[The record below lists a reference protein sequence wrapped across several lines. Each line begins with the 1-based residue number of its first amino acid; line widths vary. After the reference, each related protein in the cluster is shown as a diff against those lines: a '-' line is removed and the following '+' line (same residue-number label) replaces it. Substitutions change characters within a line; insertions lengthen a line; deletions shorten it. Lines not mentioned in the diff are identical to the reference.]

1 MNLLEELFNLTR
13 PEPLTPPREN
23 GKTAQMA
30 SPDGI
35 LNGKQ
40 LKYAKKIDPSSVPM
54 GNHWYGNRKRDHG
67 YRGHESLTE
76 TVF

>member
-13 PEPLTPPREN
+13 PEPLT
-23 GKTAQMA
+23 AQIA
-30 SPDGI
+30 SPDEI

-40 LKYAKKIDPSSVPM
+40 LKYAKKIDPSSVPL

>member
-1 MNLLEELFNLTR
+1 MKLLEELFNLTR
-13 PEPLTPPREN
+13 PEPLTPPRQN
-23 GKTAQMA
+23 GKTDQIA
-30 SPDGI
+30 SLDEI

-40 LKYAKKIDPSSVPM
+40 FKYAKKIDPSSMPL
-54 GNHWYGNRKRDHG
+54 GILWHGNRKRDHG

>member
-13 PEPLTPPREN
+13 TDPLTPPREN
-23 GKTAQMA
+23 GKTAQIA
-30 SPDGI
+30 SLDYI
-35 LNGKQ
+35 LKGKK
-40 LKYAKKIDPSSVPM
+40 LKYAKKIDPSSMPL
-54 GNHWYGNRKRDHG
+54 GNHWHGNRKRDHG